1 MGFPK
6 LTPSIRFRP
15 FELVLNPRPRHQGVG
30 RKPGVPRNE
39 TEVSLLT

>member
-15 FELVLNPRPRHQGVG
+15 FELVLNPAEAPGG
-30 RKPGVPRNE
+30 SGEKPGVPRNE